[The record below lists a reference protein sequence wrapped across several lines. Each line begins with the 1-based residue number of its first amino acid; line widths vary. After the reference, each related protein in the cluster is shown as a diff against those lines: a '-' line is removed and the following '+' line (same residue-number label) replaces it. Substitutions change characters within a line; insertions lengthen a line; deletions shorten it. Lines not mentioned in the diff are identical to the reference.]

1 MPLRLSVIICSHN
14 PRADYLQATLDGL
27 WAQTLGWQNW
37 EIILIDNASTVPL
50 RKTVDIS
57 KRIHA
62 RIVEE
67 SALGLTPARL
77 RGIREAQG
85 KYLLFVDDD
94 NILAPDYAETVLRL
108 ASQHPTLGC
117 FGAGIIEPRF
127 EVQPAPE
134 MEPYLESLALRR
146 IKKSLWSNHPQDSVI
161 PWGAGLVV
169 SRVVAQAYAKSVEE
183 SPLKQKLD
191 RSGTSLISGGDDEFT
206 WVTCE
211 AGYGKGLFTELS
223 LIHLISAKRVTKDYL
238 LKLAEAQAVS
248 RVMLAHI
255 HQVHPP
261 GYVYR
266 SSPIDVAKA
275 AAKLNVSAFLGHAQS
290 WWESRGTPAV
300 QREFEEAVR
309 RGTKHGLACLQK
321 QSRAEDAWPTP
332 EPTIPA
338 KPLT

>member
-1 MPLRLSVIICSHN
+1 MRLSVIICSHN
-14 PRADYLQATLDGL
+14 PRLAYLEEAIDGL
-27 WAQTLGWQNW
+27 KTQTLSRNEW
-37 EIILIDNASTVPL
+37 ELILVDNASTTPL
-50 RKTVDIS
+50 RKLVDLS
-57 KRIHA
+57 WHPHA

-67 SALGLTPARL
+67 STMGLTAARL
-77 RGIREAQG
+77 RGIKEAEG

-94 NILAPDYAETVLRL
+94 NILAPDYAATTLRL
-108 ASQHPTLGC
+108 GEQHATLGC

-127 EVQPAPE
+127 EEEPAPE
-134 MEPYLESLALRR
+134 MEPYLEALALRR

-169 SRVVAQAYAKSVEE
+169 SREVAQAYAKSVDAD
-183 SPLKQKLD
+183 PLKQKLD

-211 AGYGKGLFTELS
+211 AGYGKGIFTELS
-223 LIHLISAKRVTKDYL
+223 LIHLISARRVTKEYL

-255 HQVHPP
+255 HQVPPP

-266 SSPIDVAKA
+266 STPIDVAKA
-275 AAKLNVSAFLGHAQS
+275 AVKLDVSAFLGHAQS
-290 WWESRGTPAV
+290 WWSSRGTPAV

-309 RGTKHGLACLQK
+309 RGIKHGLACLQK
-321 QSRAEDAWPTP
+321 PSRAEDAWPAP
-332 EPTIPA
+332 EEALPA
-338 KPLT
+338 VKTSN